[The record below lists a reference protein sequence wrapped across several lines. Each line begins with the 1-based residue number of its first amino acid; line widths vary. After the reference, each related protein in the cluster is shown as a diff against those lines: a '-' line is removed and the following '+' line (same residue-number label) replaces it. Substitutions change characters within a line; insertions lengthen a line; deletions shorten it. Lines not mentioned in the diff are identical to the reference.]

1 MKRFSVLSTLI
12 ISLALSVAGCG
23 GPSAS
28 TEGPVKSEAAKQ
40 DMTKVQ
46 MEMMKKAQ
54 GATPGMRKP

>member
-1 MKRFSVLSTLI
+1 
-12 ISLALSVAGCG
+12 
-23 GPSAS
+23 
-28 TEGPVKSEAAKQ
+28 VKSEAAKQ